1 MSFDP
6 SDPQDMGAL
15 IGAFQGDKQ
24 IDLQRQ
30 ILEMQKLQVLNQ
42 VRMSQGLPPLA
53 QLPQPPPPPP
63 QPKEPPPTLKDAGIA
78 VIWAIGIIVLIVFVS
93 VLFRK

>member
-15 IGAFQGDKQ
+15 ISAFQGDKQ

-42 VRMSQGLPPLA
+42 VRISQGLPPLA
-53 QLPQPPPPPP
+53 DLPKPPPRKKRPYMT
-63 QPKEPPPTLKDAGIA
+63 QED
-78 VIWAIGIIVLIVFVS
+78 VIFTCIILVAIFAYVLLVWLI
-93 VLFRK
+93 

>member
-6 SDPQDMGAL
+6 HDPQDMGAL
-15 IGAFQGDKQ
+15 INAFQGDKQ

-63 QPKEPPPTLKDAGIA
+63 QPKETPLTLKDAGIA
-78 VIWAIGIIVLIVFVS
+78 VSWTIGIVLLIICLTS
-93 VLFRK
+93 LFK

>member
-6 SDPQDMGAL
+6 RDPQDMGAL

-42 VRMSQGLPPLA
+42 IRISQGLPPLA

-63 QPKEPPPTLKDAGIA
+63 QPKEPPPNLKDAVVA
-78 VIWAIGIIVLIVFVS
+78 VCWAIGIITLIVFVS